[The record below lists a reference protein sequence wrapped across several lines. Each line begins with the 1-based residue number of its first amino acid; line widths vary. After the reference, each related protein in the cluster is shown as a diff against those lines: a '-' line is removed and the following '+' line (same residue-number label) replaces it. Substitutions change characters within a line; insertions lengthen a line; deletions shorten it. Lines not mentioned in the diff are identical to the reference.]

1 MANKHAKAK
10 NLRARALVSLV
21 AIIVVVAVCAYLG
34 LCGFGK
40 GTMINYLKP
49 WGDAISLGLDLRGGV
64 YTVYQAE
71 NNGDPDFD
79 TKMESTVSILTSRL
93 TRQGFTE
100 ATVTRQGSD
109 RIRVEIPN
117 VSDPNQILTIIGT
130 PAQLYF
136 VDESG
141 NNLMEGSMVK
151 NAQAAQDQDGKP
163 CIAFELTDEG
173 AKIFAEA
180 TAANLGKTISI
191 TLDGETISR
200 ATVNTVIAGGKGEIT
215 GNFTADEAKNLAT
228 LILSGALPLNLAQL
242 EVSAISAT
250 LGVEALDR
258 AIQAGIIGV
267 ALVMLFMLF
276 RYRLCGLVAD
286 IALTIYIMIV
296 VLLLA
301 LTGAQLTLPG
311 VAGIILG
318 IGMAVDANVVI
329 FERIREE
336 VKNGRPIGSAVRKGF
351 SNALSA
357 IIDSNVT
364 TIIAAVVLYAFGTG
378 SVRGFALTL
387 GIGVATF
394 SNQNLG
400 AGRRSRIW
408 QSVKAALAIYF
419 VWWVFVMAF
428 TFLLGG
434 AAIRGITGSTDEVI
448 ISNALLYLKIS
459 APVIPP
465 MAVLVILRNMLQG
478 IQHTVEPLLA
488 SGLEL
493 VGKVIFAVWL
503 VPVQGYRAVCFCEP
517 TTWVVC
523 FVFILLAVWRCR
535 GDLRDAE
542 KI

>member
-141 NNLMEGSMVK
+141 NNLMEGGMVK

-228 LILSGALPLNLAQL
+228 LILSGALPLNLTQL
-242 EVSAISAT
+242 EVSASSAT

-387 GIGVATF
+387 GIGVAT
-394 SNQNLG
+394 SLVT
-400 AGRRSRIW
+400 A
-408 QSVKAALAIYF
+408 
-419 VWWVFVMAF
+419 VFV
-428 TFLLGG
+428 THKLL
-434 AAIRGITGSTDEVI
+434 D
-448 ISNALLYLKIS
+448 
-459 APVIPP
+459 
-465 MAVLVILRNMLQG
+465 
-478 IQHTVEPLLA
+478 
-488 SGLEL
+488 
-493 VGKVIFAVWL
+493 IFA
-503 VPVQGYRAVCFCEP
+503 
-517 TTWVVC
+517 
-523 FVFILLAVWRCR
+523 
-535 GDLRDAE
+535 DLGI
-542 KI
+542 KNQKLYV

>member
-10 NLRARALVSLV
+10 NPRIRAVISLV
-21 AIIVVVAVCAYLG
+21 AIVVVVAVCAYLG
-34 LCGFGK
+34 LFGFGK

-71 NNGDPDFD
+71 DNGDPDFD

-100 ATVTRQGSD
+100 ATVTRQGGD

-136 VDESG
+136 VDEDG

-228 LILSGALPLNLAQL
+228 LILSGALPLNLTQL

-258 AIQAGIIGV
+258 AIQAGVIGV
-267 ALVMLFMLF
+267 ILVMLFMLF

-336 VKNGRPIGSAVRKGF
+336 VKVGRPIGSAVRKGF

-387 GIGVATF
+387 GIGVATSLF
-394 SNQNLG
+394 T
-400 AGRRSRIW
+400 A
-408 QSVKAALAIYF
+408 
-419 VWWVFVMAF
+419 VFV
-428 TFLLGG
+428 THKLL
-434 AAIRGITGSTDEVI
+434 D
-448 ISNALLYLKIS
+448 
-459 APVIPP
+459 
-465 MAVLVILRNMLQG
+465 
-478 IQHTVEPLLA
+478 
-488 SGLEL
+488 
-493 VGKVIFAVWL
+493 IFADMGIKNQKLYV
-503 VPVQGYRAVCFCEP
+503 
-517 TTWVVC
+517 
-523 FVFILLAVWRCR
+523 
-535 GDLRDAE
+535 
-542 KI
+542 

>member
-10 NLRARALVSLV
+10 NPRIRAVISLV
-21 AIIVVVAVCAYLG
+21 AIVVVVAVCAYLG
-34 LCGFGK
+34 LFGFGK

-71 NNGDPDFD
+71 DNGDPDFD

-136 VDESG
+136 VDEDG

-228 LILSGALPLNLAQL
+228 LILSGALPLNLTQL

-258 AIQAGIIGV
+258 AIQAGVIGV
-267 ALVMLFMLF
+267 ILVMLFMLF

-286 IALTIYIMIV
+286 IALTIYILIV

-336 VKNGRPIGSAVRKGF
+336 VKVGRPIGSAVRKGF

-387 GIGVATF
+387 GIGVATSLF
-394 SNQNLG
+394 T
-400 AGRRSRIW
+400 A
-408 QSVKAALAIYF
+408 
-419 VWWVFVMAF
+419 VFV
-428 TFLLGG
+428 THKLL
-434 AAIRGITGSTDEVI
+434 D
-448 ISNALLYLKIS
+448 
-459 APVIPP
+459 
-465 MAVLVILRNMLQG
+465 
-478 IQHTVEPLLA
+478 
-488 SGLEL
+488 
-493 VGKVIFAVWL
+493 IFADMGIKNQKLYV
-503 VPVQGYRAVCFCEP
+503 
-517 TTWVVC
+517 
-523 FVFILLAVWRCR
+523 
-535 GDLRDAE
+535 
-542 KI
+542 

>member
-141 NNLMEGSMVK
+141 NNLMEGGMVK

-228 LILSGALPLNLAQL
+228 LILSGALPLNLTQL
-242 EVSAISAT
+242 EMSAISAT

-387 GIGVATF
+387 GIGVAT
-394 SNQNLG
+394 SLVT
-400 AGRRSRIW
+400 A
-408 QSVKAALAIYF
+408 
-419 VWWVFVMAF
+419 VFV
-428 TFLLGG
+428 THKLL
-434 AAIRGITGSTDEVI
+434 D
-448 ISNALLYLKIS
+448 
-459 APVIPP
+459 
-465 MAVLVILRNMLQG
+465 
-478 IQHTVEPLLA
+478 
-488 SGLEL
+488 
-493 VGKVIFAVWL
+493 IFA
-503 VPVQGYRAVCFCEP
+503 
-517 TTWVVC
+517 
-523 FVFILLAVWRCR
+523 
-535 GDLRDAE
+535 DLGI
-542 KI
+542 KNQKLYV

>member
-21 AIIVVVAVCAYLG
+21 AIIVVVAICAYLG

-200 ATVNTVIAGGKGEIT
+200 ATVNTVIADGKGEIT

-228 LILSGALPLNLAQL
+228 LILSGALPLNLTQL

-387 GIGVATF
+387 GIGVAT
-394 SNQNLG
+394 SLVT
-400 AGRRSRIW
+400 A
-408 QSVKAALAIYF
+408 
-419 VWWVFVMAF
+419 VFV
-428 TFLLGG
+428 THKLL
-434 AAIRGITGSTDEVI
+434 D
-448 ISNALLYLKIS
+448 
-459 APVIPP
+459 
-465 MAVLVILRNMLQG
+465 
-478 IQHTVEPLLA
+478 
-488 SGLEL
+488 
-493 VGKVIFAVWL
+493 IFA
-503 VPVQGYRAVCFCEP
+503 
-517 TTWVVC
+517 
-523 FVFILLAVWRCR
+523 
-535 GDLRDAE
+535 DLGI
-542 KI
+542 KNQKLYV

>member
-10 NLRARALVSLV
+10 NPRIRAVISLV
-21 AIIVVVAVCAYLG
+21 AIVVVVAVCAYLG
-34 LCGFGK
+34 LFGFGK

-71 NNGDPDFD
+71 DNGDPDFD

-136 VDESG
+136 VDEDG

-228 LILSGALPLNLAQL
+228 LILSGALPLNLTQL

-258 AIQAGIIGV
+258 AIQAGVIGV
-267 ALVMLFMLF
+267 ILVMLFMLF

-336 VKNGRPIGSAVRKGF
+336 VKVGRPIGLAVRKGF

-378 SVRGFALTL
+378 FVRGFALTL
-387 GIGVATF
+387 GIGVATSLF
-394 SNQNLG
+394 T
-400 AGRRSRIW
+400 A
-408 QSVKAALAIYF
+408 
-419 VWWVFVMAF
+419 VFV
-428 TFLLGG
+428 THKLL
-434 AAIRGITGSTDEVI
+434 D
-448 ISNALLYLKIS
+448 
-459 APVIPP
+459 
-465 MAVLVILRNMLQG
+465 
-478 IQHTVEPLLA
+478 
-488 SGLEL
+488 
-493 VGKVIFAVWL
+493 IFADMGIKNQKLYV
-503 VPVQGYRAVCFCEP
+503 
-517 TTWVVC
+517 
-523 FVFILLAVWRCR
+523 
-535 GDLRDAE
+535 
-542 KI
+542 

>member
-228 LILSGALPLNLAQL
+228 LILSGALPLNLTQL

-336 VKNGRPIGSAVRKGF
+336 VKNGRPIGFAVRKGF

-387 GIGVATF
+387 GIGVAT
-394 SNQNLG
+394 SLVT
-400 AGRRSRIW
+400 A
-408 QSVKAALAIYF
+408 
-419 VWWVFVMAF
+419 VFV
-428 TFLLGG
+428 THKLL
-434 AAIRGITGSTDEVI
+434 D
-448 ISNALLYLKIS
+448 
-459 APVIPP
+459 
-465 MAVLVILRNMLQG
+465 
-478 IQHTVEPLLA
+478 
-488 SGLEL
+488 
-493 VGKVIFAVWL
+493 IFA
-503 VPVQGYRAVCFCEP
+503 
-517 TTWVVC
+517 
-523 FVFILLAVWRCR
+523 
-535 GDLRDAE
+535 DLGI
-542 KI
+542 KNQKLYV

>member
-34 LCGFGK
+34 LYGFGK

-228 LILSGALPLNLAQL
+228 LILSGALPLNLTQL

-387 GIGVATF
+387 GIGVAT
-394 SNQNLG
+394 SLVT
-400 AGRRSRIW
+400 A
-408 QSVKAALAIYF
+408 
-419 VWWVFVMAF
+419 VFV
-428 TFLLGG
+428 THKLL
-434 AAIRGITGSTDEVI
+434 D
-448 ISNALLYLKIS
+448 
-459 APVIPP
+459 
-465 MAVLVILRNMLQG
+465 
-478 IQHTVEPLLA
+478 
-488 SGLEL
+488 
-493 VGKVIFAVWL
+493 IFA
-503 VPVQGYRAVCFCEP
+503 
-517 TTWVVC
+517 
-523 FVFILLAVWRCR
+523 
-535 GDLRDAE
+535 DLGI
-542 KI
+542 KNQKLYV

>member
-141 NNLMEGSMVK
+141 NNLMEGGMVK

-215 GNFTADEAKNLAT
+215 GNFAADEAKNLAT
-228 LILSGALPLNLAQL
+228 LILSGALPLNLTQL

-387 GIGVATF
+387 GIGVAT
-394 SNQNLG
+394 SLVT
-400 AGRRSRIW
+400 A
-408 QSVKAALAIYF
+408 
-419 VWWVFVMAF
+419 VFV
-428 TFLLGG
+428 THKLL
-434 AAIRGITGSTDEVI
+434 D
-448 ISNALLYLKIS
+448 
-459 APVIPP
+459 
-465 MAVLVILRNMLQG
+465 
-478 IQHTVEPLLA
+478 
-488 SGLEL
+488 
-493 VGKVIFAVWL
+493 IFA
-503 VPVQGYRAVCFCEP
+503 
-517 TTWVVC
+517 
-523 FVFILLAVWRCR
+523 
-535 GDLRDAE
+535 DLGI
-542 KI
+542 KNQKLYV

>member
-10 NLRARALVSLV
+10 NPRIRAVISLV
-21 AIIVVVAVCAYLG
+21 AIVVVVAVCAYLG
-34 LCGFGK
+34 LFGFGK

-71 NNGDPDFD
+71 DNGDPDFD

-136 VDESG
+136 VDEDG

-191 TLDGETISR
+191 MLDGETISR

-228 LILSGALPLNLAQL
+228 LILSGALPLNLTQL

-258 AIQAGIIGV
+258 AIQAGVIGV
-267 ALVMLFMLF
+267 ILVMLFMLF

-336 VKNGRPIGSAVRKGF
+336 VKVGRPIGSAVRKGF

-387 GIGVATF
+387 GIGVATSLF
-394 SNQNLG
+394 T
-400 AGRRSRIW
+400 A
-408 QSVKAALAIYF
+408 
-419 VWWVFVMAF
+419 VFV
-428 TFLLGG
+428 THKLL
-434 AAIRGITGSTDEVI
+434 D
-448 ISNALLYLKIS
+448 
-459 APVIPP
+459 
-465 MAVLVILRNMLQG
+465 
-478 IQHTVEPLLA
+478 
-488 SGLEL
+488 
-493 VGKVIFAVWL
+493 IFADMGIKNQKLYV
-503 VPVQGYRAVCFCEP
+503 
-517 TTWVVC
+517 
-523 FVFILLAVWRCR
+523 
-535 GDLRDAE
+535 
-542 KI
+542 

>member
-10 NLRARALVSLV
+10 NPRIRAVISLV
-21 AIIVVVAVCAYLG
+21 AIVVVVAVCAYLG
-34 LCGFGK
+34 LFGFGK

-71 NNGDPDFD
+71 DNGDPDFD

-136 VDESG
+136 VDEDG

-228 LILSGALPLNLAQL
+228 LILSGALPLNLTQL

-258 AIQAGIIGV
+258 AIQAGVIGV
-267 ALVMLFMLF
+267 ILVMLFMLF

-286 IALTIYIMIV
+286 VALTIYIMIV

-336 VKNGRPIGSAVRKGF
+336 VKVGRPIGSAVRKGF

-387 GIGVATF
+387 GIGVATSLF
-394 SNQNLG
+394 T
-400 AGRRSRIW
+400 A
-408 QSVKAALAIYF
+408 
-419 VWWVFVMAF
+419 VFV
-428 TFLLGG
+428 THKLL
-434 AAIRGITGSTDEVI
+434 D
-448 ISNALLYLKIS
+448 
-459 APVIPP
+459 
-465 MAVLVILRNMLQG
+465 
-478 IQHTVEPLLA
+478 
-488 SGLEL
+488 
-493 VGKVIFAVWL
+493 IFADMGIKNQKLYV
-503 VPVQGYRAVCFCEP
+503 
-517 TTWVVC
+517 
-523 FVFILLAVWRCR
+523 
-535 GDLRDAE
+535 
-542 KI
+542 

>member
-10 NLRARALVSLV
+10 NPRIRAVISLV
-21 AIIVVVAVCAYLG
+21 AIVVIVAVCAYLG
-34 LCGFGK
+34 LFGFGK

-71 NNGDPDFD
+71 DNGDPDFD

-136 VDESG
+136 VDEDG

-228 LILSGALPLNLAQL
+228 LILSGALPLNLTQL

-258 AIQAGIIGV
+258 AIQAGVIGV
-267 ALVMLFMLF
+267 ILVMLFMLF

-336 VKNGRPIGSAVRKGF
+336 VKVGRPIGSAVRKGF

-387 GIGVATF
+387 GIGVATSLF
-394 SNQNLG
+394 T
-400 AGRRSRIW
+400 A
-408 QSVKAALAIYF
+408 
-419 VWWVFVMAF
+419 VFV
-428 TFLLGG
+428 THKLL
-434 AAIRGITGSTDEVI
+434 D
-448 ISNALLYLKIS
+448 
-459 APVIPP
+459 
-465 MAVLVILRNMLQG
+465 
-478 IQHTVEPLLA
+478 
-488 SGLEL
+488 
-493 VGKVIFAVWL
+493 IFADMGIKNQKLYV
-503 VPVQGYRAVCFCEP
+503 
-517 TTWVVC
+517 
-523 FVFILLAVWRCR
+523 
-535 GDLRDAE
+535 
-542 KI
+542 

>member
-10 NLRARALVSLV
+10 NLRVRALVSLV

-141 NNLMEGSMVK
+141 NNLMEGGMVK

-228 LILSGALPLNLAQL
+228 LILSGALPLNLTQL

-387 GIGVATF
+387 GIGVATSLVTAVF
-394 SNQNLG
+394 VTHKLLDIFANLG
-400 AGRRSRIW
+400 IKN
-408 QSVKAALAIYF
+408 QK
-419 VWWVFVMAF
+419 
-428 TFLLGG
+428 
-434 AAIRGITGSTDEVI
+434 
-448 ISNALLYLKIS
+448 LY
-459 APVIPP
+459 V
-465 MAVLVILRNMLQG
+465 
-478 IQHTVEPLLA
+478 
-488 SGLEL
+488 
-493 VGKVIFAVWL
+493 
-503 VPVQGYRAVCFCEP
+503 
-517 TTWVVC
+517 
-523 FVFILLAVWRCR
+523 
-535 GDLRDAE
+535 
-542 KI
+542 

>member
-10 NLRARALVSLV
+10 DPRIRAAISLV
-21 AIIVVVAVCAYLG
+21 AIVVVVAVCAYLG
-34 LCGFGK
+34 LFGFGK

-71 NNGDPDFD
+71 DNGDPDFD

-136 VDESG
+136 VDEDG

-228 LILSGALPLNLAQL
+228 LILSGALPLNLTQL

-258 AIQAGIIGV
+258 AIQAGVIGV
-267 ALVMLFMLF
+267 ILVMLFMLF

-336 VKNGRPIGSAVRKGF
+336 VKVGRPIGSAVRKGF

-387 GIGVATF
+387 GIGVATSLF
-394 SNQNLG
+394 T
-400 AGRRSRIW
+400 A
-408 QSVKAALAIYF
+408 
-419 VWWVFVMAF
+419 VFV
-428 TFLLGG
+428 THKLL
-434 AAIRGITGSTDEVI
+434 D
-448 ISNALLYLKIS
+448 
-459 APVIPP
+459 
-465 MAVLVILRNMLQG
+465 
-478 IQHTVEPLLA
+478 
-488 SGLEL
+488 
-493 VGKVIFAVWL
+493 IFADMGIKNQKLYV
-503 VPVQGYRAVCFCEP
+503 
-517 TTWVVC
+517 
-523 FVFILLAVWRCR
+523 
-535 GDLRDAE
+535 
-542 KI
+542 

>member
-21 AIIVVVAVCAYLG
+21 AIVVVVAICAYLG

-228 LILSGALPLNLAQL
+228 LILSGALPLNLTQL

-336 VKNGRPIGSAVRKGF
+336 VKNGRLIGSAVRKGF

-387 GIGVATF
+387 GIGVAT
-394 SNQNLG
+394 SLVT
-400 AGRRSRIW
+400 A
-408 QSVKAALAIYF
+408 
-419 VWWVFVMAF
+419 VFV
-428 TFLLGG
+428 THKLL
-434 AAIRGITGSTDEVI
+434 D
-448 ISNALLYLKIS
+448 
-459 APVIPP
+459 
-465 MAVLVILRNMLQG
+465 
-478 IQHTVEPLLA
+478 
-488 SGLEL
+488 
-493 VGKVIFAVWL
+493 IFA
-503 VPVQGYRAVCFCEP
+503 
-517 TTWVVC
+517 
-523 FVFILLAVWRCR
+523 
-535 GDLRDAE
+535 DLGI
-542 KI
+542 KNQKLYV

>member
-10 NLRARALVSLV
+10 NPRARALVSLV

-141 NNLMEGSMVK
+141 NNLMEGAMVK

-228 LILSGALPLNLAQL
+228 LILSGALPLNLTQL

-387 GIGVATF
+387 GIGVATSLF
-394 SNQNLG
+394 T
-400 AGRRSRIW
+400 A
-408 QSVKAALAIYF
+408 
-419 VWWVFVMAF
+419 VFV
-428 TFLLGG
+428 THKLL
-434 AAIRGITGSTDEVI
+434 D
-448 ISNALLYLKIS
+448 
-459 APVIPP
+459 
-465 MAVLVILRNMLQG
+465 
-478 IQHTVEPLLA
+478 
-488 SGLEL
+488 
-493 VGKVIFAVWL
+493 IFADMGIKNQKLYV
-503 VPVQGYRAVCFCEP
+503 
-517 TTWVVC
+517 
-523 FVFILLAVWRCR
+523 
-535 GDLRDAE
+535 
-542 KI
+542 

>member
-10 NLRARALVSLV
+10 NLRVRALVSLV

-141 NNLMEGSMVK
+141 NNLMEGAMVK

-173 AKIFAEA
+173 TKIFAEA

-228 LILSGALPLNLAQL
+228 LILSGALPLNLTQL

-387 GIGVATF
+387 GIGVAT
-394 SNQNLG
+394 SLVT
-400 AGRRSRIW
+400 A
-408 QSVKAALAIYF
+408 
-419 VWWVFVMAF
+419 VFV
-428 TFLLGG
+428 THKLL
-434 AAIRGITGSTDEVI
+434 D
-448 ISNALLYLKIS
+448 
-459 APVIPP
+459 
-465 MAVLVILRNMLQG
+465 
-478 IQHTVEPLLA
+478 
-488 SGLEL
+488 
-493 VGKVIFAVWL
+493 IFA
-503 VPVQGYRAVCFCEP
+503 
-517 TTWVVC
+517 
-523 FVFILLAVWRCR
+523 
-535 GDLRDAE
+535 DLGIKDQ
-542 KI
+542 KLYV

>member
-141 NNLMEGSMVK
+141 NNLMEGGMVK

-228 LILSGALPLNLAQL
+228 LILSGALPLNLTQL

-286 IALTIYIMIV
+286 IALTIYIMLV

-387 GIGVATF
+387 GIGVAT
-394 SNQNLG
+394 SLVT
-400 AGRRSRIW
+400 A
-408 QSVKAALAIYF
+408 
-419 VWWVFVMAF
+419 VFV
-428 TFLLGG
+428 THKLL
-434 AAIRGITGSTDEVI
+434 D
-448 ISNALLYLKIS
+448 
-459 APVIPP
+459 
-465 MAVLVILRNMLQG
+465 
-478 IQHTVEPLLA
+478 
-488 SGLEL
+488 
-493 VGKVIFAVWL
+493 IFA
-503 VPVQGYRAVCFCEP
+503 
-517 TTWVVC
+517 
-523 FVFILLAVWRCR
+523 
-535 GDLRDAE
+535 DLGI
-542 KI
+542 KNQKLYV

>member
-79 TKMESTVSILTSRL
+79 TKMESTVRILTSRL

-141 NNLMEGSMVK
+141 NNLMEGGMVK

-228 LILSGALPLNLAQL
+228 LILSGALPLNLTQL

-387 GIGVATF
+387 GIGVAT
-394 SNQNLG
+394 SLVT
-400 AGRRSRIW
+400 A
-408 QSVKAALAIYF
+408 
-419 VWWVFVMAF
+419 VFV
-428 TFLLGG
+428 THKLL
-434 AAIRGITGSTDEVI
+434 D
-448 ISNALLYLKIS
+448 
-459 APVIPP
+459 
-465 MAVLVILRNMLQG
+465 
-478 IQHTVEPLLA
+478 
-488 SGLEL
+488 
-493 VGKVIFAVWL
+493 IFA
-503 VPVQGYRAVCFCEP
+503 
-517 TTWVVC
+517 
-523 FVFILLAVWRCR
+523 
-535 GDLRDAE
+535 DLGI
-542 KI
+542 KNQKLYV

>member
-10 NLRARALVSLV
+10 NPRTRAAISLV

-34 LCGFGK
+34 LFGFGK

-71 NNGDPDFD
+71 DNGDPDFD

-136 VDESG
+136 VDEDG
-141 NNLMEGSMVK
+141 NNLMEGAMVK

-228 LILSGALPLNLAQL
+228 LILSGALPLNLTQL
-242 EVSAISAT
+242 EVSAKSAT

-387 GIGVATF
+387 GIGVAT
-394 SNQNLG
+394 SLVT
-400 AGRRSRIW
+400 A
-408 QSVKAALAIYF
+408 
-419 VWWVFVMAF
+419 VFV
-428 TFLLGG
+428 THKLL
-434 AAIRGITGSTDEVI
+434 D
-448 ISNALLYLKIS
+448 
-459 APVIPP
+459 
-465 MAVLVILRNMLQG
+465 
-478 IQHTVEPLLA
+478 
-488 SGLEL
+488 
-493 VGKVIFAVWL
+493 IFA
-503 VPVQGYRAVCFCEP
+503 
-517 TTWVVC
+517 
-523 FVFILLAVWRCR
+523 
-535 GDLRDAE
+535 DLGIKNR
-542 KI
+542 KLYV

>member
-10 NLRARALVSLV
+10 NPRIRAVISLV
-21 AIIVVVAVCAYLG
+21 AIVVVVAVCAYLG
-34 LCGFGK
+34 LFGFGK
-40 GTMINYLKP
+40 GPMINYLKP

-71 NNGDPDFD
+71 DNGDPDFD

-136 VDESG
+136 VDEDG

-228 LILSGALPLNLAQL
+228 LILSGALPLNLTQL

-258 AIQAGIIGV
+258 AIQAGVIGV
-267 ALVMLFMLF
+267 ILVMLFMLF

-336 VKNGRPIGSAVRKGF
+336 VKVGRPIGSAVRKGF

-387 GIGVATF
+387 GIGVATSLF
-394 SNQNLG
+394 T
-400 AGRRSRIW
+400 A
-408 QSVKAALAIYF
+408 
-419 VWWVFVMAF
+419 VFV
-428 TFLLGG
+428 THKLL
-434 AAIRGITGSTDEVI
+434 D
-448 ISNALLYLKIS
+448 
-459 APVIPP
+459 
-465 MAVLVILRNMLQG
+465 
-478 IQHTVEPLLA
+478 
-488 SGLEL
+488 
-493 VGKVIFAVWL
+493 IFADMGIKNQKLYV
-503 VPVQGYRAVCFCEP
+503 
-517 TTWVVC
+517 
-523 FVFILLAVWRCR
+523 
-535 GDLRDAE
+535 
-542 KI
+542 

>member
-141 NNLMEGSMVK
+141 NNQMEGSMVK

-228 LILSGALPLNLAQL
+228 LILSGALPLNLTQL

-351 SNALSA
+351 SNAISA

-387 GIGVATF
+387 GIGVAT
-394 SNQNLG
+394 SLVT
-400 AGRRSRIW
+400 A
-408 QSVKAALAIYF
+408 
-419 VWWVFVMAF
+419 VFV
-428 TFLLGG
+428 THKLL
-434 AAIRGITGSTDEVI
+434 D
-448 ISNALLYLKIS
+448 
-459 APVIPP
+459 
-465 MAVLVILRNMLQG
+465 
-478 IQHTVEPLLA
+478 
-488 SGLEL
+488 
-493 VGKVIFAVWL
+493 IFA
-503 VPVQGYRAVCFCEP
+503 
-517 TTWVVC
+517 
-523 FVFILLAVWRCR
+523 
-535 GDLRDAE
+535 DLGI
-542 KI
+542 KNQKLYV

>member
-141 NNLMEGSMVK
+141 NNLMEGAMVK

-228 LILSGALPLNLAQL
+228 LILSGALPLNLTQL

-286 IALTIYIMIV
+286 IALTIYVMIV

-387 GIGVATF
+387 GIGVAT
-394 SNQNLG
+394 SLVT
-400 AGRRSRIW
+400 A
-408 QSVKAALAIYF
+408 
-419 VWWVFVMAF
+419 VFV
-428 TFLLGG
+428 THKLL
-434 AAIRGITGSTDEVI
+434 D
-448 ISNALLYLKIS
+448 
-459 APVIPP
+459 
-465 MAVLVILRNMLQG
+465 
-478 IQHTVEPLLA
+478 
-488 SGLEL
+488 
-493 VGKVIFAVWL
+493 IFA
-503 VPVQGYRAVCFCEP
+503 
-517 TTWVVC
+517 
-523 FVFILLAVWRCR
+523 
-535 GDLRDAE
+535 DLGI
-542 KI
+542 KNQKLYV

>member
-40 GTMINYLKP
+40 GTMISYLKP

-141 NNLMEGSMVK
+141 NNLMEGAMVK

-228 LILSGALPLNLAQL
+228 LILSGALPLNLTQL

-364 TIIAAVVLYAFGTG
+364 TIIAAVVLYAFGIG

-387 GIGVATF
+387 GIGVAT
-394 SNQNLG
+394 SLVT
-400 AGRRSRIW
+400 A
-408 QSVKAALAIYF
+408 
-419 VWWVFVMAF
+419 VFV
-428 TFLLGG
+428 THKLL
-434 AAIRGITGSTDEVI
+434 D
-448 ISNALLYLKIS
+448 
-459 APVIPP
+459 
-465 MAVLVILRNMLQG
+465 
-478 IQHTVEPLLA
+478 
-488 SGLEL
+488 
-493 VGKVIFAVWL
+493 IFA
-503 VPVQGYRAVCFCEP
+503 
-517 TTWVVC
+517 
-523 FVFILLAVWRCR
+523 
-535 GDLRDAE
+535 DLGI
-542 KI
+542 KNQKLYV

>member
-71 NNGDPDFD
+71 NKGDPDFD

-141 NNLMEGSMVK
+141 NNLMEGAMVK

-228 LILSGALPLNLAQL
+228 LILSGALPLNLTQL

-387 GIGVATF
+387 GIGVAT
-394 SNQNLG
+394 SLVT
-400 AGRRSRIW
+400 A
-408 QSVKAALAIYF
+408 
-419 VWWVFVMAF
+419 VFV
-428 TFLLGG
+428 THKLL
-434 AAIRGITGSTDEVI
+434 D
-448 ISNALLYLKIS
+448 
-459 APVIPP
+459 
-465 MAVLVILRNMLQG
+465 
-478 IQHTVEPLLA
+478 
-488 SGLEL
+488 
-493 VGKVIFAVWL
+493 IFA
-503 VPVQGYRAVCFCEP
+503 
-517 TTWVVC
+517 
-523 FVFILLAVWRCR
+523 
-535 GDLRDAE
+535 DLGI
-542 KI
+542 KNQKLYV

>member
-10 NLRARALVSLV
+10 NPRIRAVISLV
-21 AIIVVVAVCAYLG
+21 AIVVVVAVCADLG
-34 LCGFGK
+34 LFGFGK

-71 NNGDPDFD
+71 DNGDPDFD

-136 VDESG
+136 VDEDG

-228 LILSGALPLNLAQL
+228 LILSGALPLNLTQL

-258 AIQAGIIGV
+258 AIQAGVIGV
-267 ALVMLFMLF
+267 ILVMLFMLF

-336 VKNGRPIGSAVRKGF
+336 VKVGRPIGSAVRKGF

-387 GIGVATF
+387 GIGVATSLF
-394 SNQNLG
+394 T
-400 AGRRSRIW
+400 A
-408 QSVKAALAIYF
+408 
-419 VWWVFVMAF
+419 VFV
-428 TFLLGG
+428 THKLL
-434 AAIRGITGSTDEVI
+434 D
-448 ISNALLYLKIS
+448 
-459 APVIPP
+459 
-465 MAVLVILRNMLQG
+465 
-478 IQHTVEPLLA
+478 
-488 SGLEL
+488 
-493 VGKVIFAVWL
+493 IFADMGIKNQKLYV
-503 VPVQGYRAVCFCEP
+503 
-517 TTWVVC
+517 
-523 FVFILLAVWRCR
+523 
-535 GDLRDAE
+535 
-542 KI
+542 

>member
-10 NLRARALVSLV
+10 NPRIRAVISLV
-21 AIIVVVAVCAYLG
+21 AIVVVVAICAYLG

-228 LILSGALPLNLAQL
+228 LILSGALPLNLTQL

-387 GIGVATF
+387 GIGVAT
-394 SNQNLG
+394 SLVT
-400 AGRRSRIW
+400 A
-408 QSVKAALAIYF
+408 
-419 VWWVFVMAF
+419 VFV
-428 TFLLGG
+428 THKLL
-434 AAIRGITGSTDEVI
+434 D
-448 ISNALLYLKIS
+448 
-459 APVIPP
+459 
-465 MAVLVILRNMLQG
+465 
-478 IQHTVEPLLA
+478 
-488 SGLEL
+488 
-493 VGKVIFAVWL
+493 IFA
-503 VPVQGYRAVCFCEP
+503 
-517 TTWVVC
+517 
-523 FVFILLAVWRCR
+523 
-535 GDLRDAE
+535 DLGI
-542 KI
+542 KNQKLYV

>member
-10 NLRARALVSLV
+10 NPRIRAVISLV
-21 AIIVVVAVCAYLG
+21 AIVVVVAVCAYLG
-34 LCGFGK
+34 LFGFGK

-71 NNGDPDFD
+71 DNGDPDFD

-100 ATVTRQGSD
+100 ATVTRQGND

-136 VDESG
+136 VDEDG

-200 ATVNTVIAGGKGEIT
+200 ATVNTVIAGGNGEIT

-228 LILSGALPLNLAQL
+228 LILSGALPLNLTQL

-387 GIGVATF
+387 GIGVAT
-394 SNQNLG
+394 SLVT
-400 AGRRSRIW
+400 A
-408 QSVKAALAIYF
+408 
-419 VWWVFVMAF
+419 VFV
-428 TFLLGG
+428 THKLL
-434 AAIRGITGSTDEVI
+434 D
-448 ISNALLYLKIS
+448 
-459 APVIPP
+459 
-465 MAVLVILRNMLQG
+465 
-478 IQHTVEPLLA
+478 
-488 SGLEL
+488 
-493 VGKVIFAVWL
+493 IFA
-503 VPVQGYRAVCFCEP
+503 
-517 TTWVVC
+517 
-523 FVFILLAVWRCR
+523 
-535 GDLRDAE
+535 DLGI
-542 KI
+542 KNQKLYV

>member
-21 AIIVVVAVCAYLG
+21 AIIVVVAICAYLG

-71 NNGDPDFD
+71 DNGDPDFD
-79 TKMESTVSILTSRL
+79 TKMESTVNILTSRL

-141 NNLMEGSMVK
+141 NNLMEGAMVK

-228 LILSGALPLNLAQL
+228 LILSGALPLNLTQL

-387 GIGVATF
+387 GIGVAT
-394 SNQNLG
+394 SLVT
-400 AGRRSRIW
+400 A
-408 QSVKAALAIYF
+408 
-419 VWWVFVMAF
+419 VFV
-428 TFLLGG
+428 THKLL
-434 AAIRGITGSTDEVI
+434 D
-448 ISNALLYLKIS
+448 
-459 APVIPP
+459 
-465 MAVLVILRNMLQG
+465 
-478 IQHTVEPLLA
+478 
-488 SGLEL
+488 
-493 VGKVIFAVWL
+493 IFA
-503 VPVQGYRAVCFCEP
+503 
-517 TTWVVC
+517 
-523 FVFILLAVWRCR
+523 
-535 GDLRDAE
+535 DLGI
-542 KI
+542 KNQKLYV

>member
-21 AIIVVVAVCAYLG
+21 AIIVVVAICAYLG

-49 WGDAISLGLDLRGGV
+49 WGDSISHGLDLRGGV

-215 GNFTADEAKNLAT
+215 GKFTADEAKNLAT
-228 LILSGALPLNLAQL
+228 LILSGALPLNLTQL

-258 AIQAGIIGV
+258 AIQAGIIGM

-387 GIGVATF
+387 GIGVAT
-394 SNQNLG
+394 SLVT
-400 AGRRSRIW
+400 A
-408 QSVKAALAIYF
+408 
-419 VWWVFVMAF
+419 VFV
-428 TFLLGG
+428 THKLL
-434 AAIRGITGSTDEVI
+434 D
-448 ISNALLYLKIS
+448 
-459 APVIPP
+459 
-465 MAVLVILRNMLQG
+465 
-478 IQHTVEPLLA
+478 
-488 SGLEL
+488 
-493 VGKVIFAVWL
+493 IFA
-503 VPVQGYRAVCFCEP
+503 
-517 TTWVVC
+517 
-523 FVFILLAVWRCR
+523 
-535 GDLRDAE
+535 DLGI
-542 KI
+542 KNQKLYV